1 VLSSVSM
8 ADRTSSQD
16 SAPSSTLHAENIAL
30 EPGQPYLIVMGA
42 GPLQR
47 VPLGS
52 RTPLIIGRADDAD
65 VHLVDPLSSRQHAA
79 LHVGEKFEIED
90 LGSANGT
97 RLRDA
102 LLSPR
107 TRVEV
112 QSGENI
118 IVGST
123 VLMLQKSRTLAAG
136 QRLFQH
142 DYFEARLDAAC
153 DSAKSA
159 RSRFA
164 LARLDVTGSDKERA
178 GDWLVREVPPN
189 ASVGLFGRDEY
200 EVLLPL
206 EGNEEP
212 SFALDRLAR
221 SAAQQGFS
229 LRYGCATFPTHGLTR
244 ESLAQ
249 QASLALHGPALD
261 EGEFVLRDP
270 AMQQLNRLARQVAV
284 GTISVLI
291 LGETGAGKEVL
302 AHTIHAASSR
312 AEGPFLRLNCAA
324 FNETLIESELFGHEK
339 GAFTGAAQAKPG
351 LLETAEGG
359 TVFLDELGELSLATQ
374 AKLLRV
380 IETREVT
387 RVGGLKPRVIDVR
400 FVSAT
405 NKNLEHE
412 IEARVFRQD
421 LYFRLNGVILTLPP
435 LRERV
440 SEIAE
445 LAQRFVR
452 QVAGQLG
459 KPRPGFSNEA
469 LAALCAYAWP
479 GNIRELRNTVERA
492 VLLCDGVTIEVR
504 DLPSGRMSCAGQ
516 SASTERPSSGES
528 PSERERIVQALRD
541 CAGNQSRA
549 AKLLGISRRTLV
561 TRLKQYDIERPHQ

>member
-1 VLSSVSM
+1 M

-16 SAPSSTLHAENIAL
+16 SLPHSTLHAENIQL
-30 EPGQPYLIVMGA
+30 EAGQAYLIVMGA

-47 VPLGS
+47 VPLGG

-79 LHVGEKFEIED
+79 LHVGAKIEIED

-97 RLRDA
+97 RLNDA
-102 LLSPR
+102 RLASG

-112 QSGENI
+112 QMGEPI
-118 IVGST
+118 AIGSS
-123 VLMLQKSRTLAAG
+123 VLMLQKSQTPAPS

-142 DYFEARLDAAC
+142 GYFQARVVEACEQAKIARSSFALVRVSVSG
-153 DSAKSA
+153 SAK
-159 RSRFA
+159 
-164 LARLDVTGSDKERA
+164 DRA
-178 GDWLVREVPPN
+178 GDWLVRGLPPI
-189 ASVGLFGRDEY
+189 ATVALFGRDEY

-206 EGNEEP
+206 ENDDDP
-212 SFALDRLAR
+212 CVTFDRLTRQAG
-221 SAAQQGFS
+221 AQNLS
-229 LRYGCATFPTHGLTR
+229 LRYGFATFATHGLTG

-249 QASLALHGPALD
+249 HASLALNRPSLEND
-261 EGEFVLRDP
+261 DFVVRGP
-270 AMQQLNRLARQVAV
+270 AMQRLYQLARQVAI

-302 AHTIHAASSR
+302 AQTIHSASNRAAR
-312 AEGPFLRLNCAA
+312 PFLRLNCAA
-324 FNETLIESELFGHEK
+324 LNETLVESELFGHEK
-339 GAFTGAAQAKPG
+339 GAFTGAVQAKPG

-359 TVFLDELGELSLATQ
+359 TVFLDELGELSPATQ

-387 RVGGLKPRVIDVR
+387 RVGGLKPRAIDVR

-405 NKNLEHE
+405 NKELEQE
-412 IEARVFRQD
+412 VQSRRFRQD

-445 LAQRFVR
+445 LARRFAR
-452 QVAGQLG
+452 EVAGQLG
-459 KPRPGFSNEA
+459 KACPQFSSEA
-469 LAALCAYAWP
+469 LAALARYAWP

-492 VLLCDGVTIEVR
+492 VLLCDGLHIQLQ
-504 DLPSGRMSCAGQ
+504 DLP
-516 SASTERPSSGES
+516 TERMNLAGSKASIQPPASLEASN
-528 PSERERIVQALRD
+528 ERERIVQALRD

-549 AKLLGISRRTLV
+549 AKLLGMSRRTLV
-561 TRLKQYDIERPHQ
+561 TRLKDYGIERPHQ